1 MESEDKFQEWSKEL
15 FCKEELRPVK
25 GFEELYLVSN
35 FGRVWSL
42 ISKRF
47 LAPRPLPVGYLRVQI
62 KGKDYYIHRLV
73 AEAFLPNKDNLPMVN
88 HKDFNKSNNNL
99 NNLEWCTAS
108 HNIRHA
114 VGSDATVKG
123 QKERVK
129 KISIPV
135 VQLSIEGEFIQE
147 FPSLRVAG
155 TTLGFDNTNIAHAC
169 REDRLAYGFRW
180 KFKEEM

>member
-15 FCKEELRPVK
+15 FYKEELRPVK

-88 HKDFNKSNNNL
+88 HKDFNKLNNNL

-108 HNIRHA
+108 HN
-114 VGSDATVKG
+114 K
-123 QKERVK
+123 RVK